1 MLYIETQKAKNGEL
15 SVVEVIELI
24 NKIIDEDTQKSKLLY
39 QQTEKS
45 EEKISSITEI
55 ISKAEEQN
63 KNREWYFRTVKPHYV
78 LYGRLEHRYTKQCLN
93 MRKSAKRKYGNVQE
107 RL

>member
-63 KNREWYFRTVKPHYV
+63 KNRELLAT
-78 LYGRLEHRYTKQCLN
+78 
-93 MRKSAKRKYGNVQE
+93 AKISTSRHCRNLKN
-107 RL
+107 

>member
-63 KNREWYFRTVKPHYV
+63 KNRELLATAKNKYEQALPKSEELKK
-78 LYGRLEHRYTKQCLN
+78 LYGN
-93 MRKSAKRKYGNVQE
+93 
-107 RL
+107 

>member
-24 NKIIDEDTQKSKLLY
+24 NKIVDEDTQKSKLLY

-55 ISKAEEQN
+55 ISKVEEQN
-63 KNREWYFRTVKPHYV
+63 KNRELLAT
-78 LYGRLEHRYTKQCLN
+78 
-93 MRKSAKRKYGNVQE
+93 AKISTSRNCRNLKN
-107 RL
+107 